1 MQSQGKWEQGQ
12 EGEDKNSFS
21 VFVLANKKLINTN
34 FQKRK
39 QIILKGFI
47 TSSSSTV
54 LAARKKQL
62 IAIQLKYF
70 G

>member
-1 MQSQGKWEQGQ
+1 MQSQGEWEQGQ